1 MPVQEAILSPLQV
14 ARTRNVR
21 REPVAQPITRSSSDE
36 ALPATVQR
44 LLEFVSSNRGLILR
58 LALAV
63 VFVWFGGLKIFGKS
77 PAYGLVEQT
86 VFWFPAETFV
96 PILGWAEVLIG
107 LGLAFGFKLRWV
119 LVALAAH
126 MAATFSPFVLI
137 PEVCFQDFPFELTME
152 GQYICKNLVIIA
164 AGMVIASD
172 SLVRRARMQS
182 GRNTPL

>member
-1 MPVQEAILSPLQV
+1 MQVQEAILSPLQI
-14 ARTRNVR
+14 ARTRTVR
-21 REPVAQPITRSSSDE
+21 RERVAPSINRSSDE
-36 ALPATVQR
+36 VLPAPVQR

-58 LALAV
+58 MALAII
-63 VFVWFGGLKIFGKS
+63 FVWFGGLKIIGKS

-119 LVALAAH
+119 LMVLAMH

-137 PEVCFQDFPFELTME
+137 PEVCFKDFPFELTME
-152 GQYICKNLVIIA
+152 GQYIFKNLVIIA

-172 SLVRRARMQS
+172 SLVRRARINAD
-182 GRNTPL
+182 RNTPL